1 MGDAAAQQQQ
11 TPAFFA
17 AFPPTSGRKEVG
29 DLSQL
34 HHGSIR
40 TLPLGKLENL
50 VRTDKVPLAVFL
62 KRCGCQ
68 VAFQVDFCICF
79 GKALELCFVGDTAN
93 INLSRL
99 IDEDA
104 LSKRM
109 GEVVYNNLKDAVSR
123 GDKPPKPREPDGT
136 FLDVLHRAT
145 TEVIV
150 TLKNMNGTEYL
161 NRVYARPQDGLGNMF
176 NNVRYGSM
184 SASTLARASRLVAC
198 WDQTRTT
205 HSRLVT
211 NTTSTRVAWTANGFL
226 KDLKMIARQSNI
238 YKNTKKAV
246 QAVVVMKL
254 FKEHHGAGQHVNGL
268 GSRWELNAV
277 GACVGGLDNSKQK
290 AFIRAIRDA
299 ALRYVNDQCPVAG
312 VEGGDSDGDGDGD
325 GERDG
330 DGDIFGSDSDSDSDG
345 GPGEDGE
352 GAAEGSVRN
361 NTAAPF
367 VVCWHRRAV
376 TYPPRVSNCTAGF
389 PPPELQTY
397 VISVIEAMLDTRTRP
412 TRATSLPAASESKR
426 PRTESTVRS
435 QRIGDIPSI
444 KRRVNDMNKR
454 GVQEKKMLE
463 LLFDLINEANGMTR
477 DTSPLPRKF
486 SELQWVILNHAGLSD
501 SEEGLRGNRVLA
513 ITRRADTQIE
523 VVREILVLLGI
534 TRPTDRTD
542 QVYALAEFLVR
553 PVDPSFGST
562 LGERTCITYKCS
574 QLVEQYDAMRS
585 AAKPDTAAAATAS
598 AAAEP
603 TAPTGDSSPF
613 LKVDQTINDYLQ
625 RSNELREG
633 MPFSIFSLI
642 VLRYVEALVDSA
654 LASFD
659 IHPDAKRT
667 AYQFAKSAVLDER
680 PPWLDGTVAML
691 GGLWTLLQDID
702 NVREE
707 GAAEATEAARSRLE
721 ALSSR
726 TEEFVQKLES
736 QGEGQESKQQEYKR
750 SGPLAAAQRTF
761 SFCQRILGRGL
772 STFIP
777 RKQSDFRVVRA
788 QSKLTTFQRHCIEPC
803 KPRPAAPGGRPPS
816 EQTAVSSAPTPPE
829 SSRPVYQVVHEALK
843 QWRGVVMNYFDIHQA
858 LPNAASVGDE
868 EPEAALVRLRAV
880 RALREIQQHC
890 RFLDERN
897 SNTNNNADNNT
908 DNDTTATDK
917 TAVKKL
923 RGILLEPIKRIAV
936 YPQSAFGD
944 KLAVQLTTSD
954 LMQASYVTRAL
965 GDGYHNKK
973 ARHKAVIPAHIEYN
987 TQLTAVDEAL
997 EQWKTNFAV
1006 DQPANAA
1013 QQMINL
1019 RKKLWEVVKRT
1030 GADDADVNNYLA
1042 QLYTKVVGGSSDG
1055 LERDQISTE
1064 IDKKGVKK
1072 PYWVLVRT
1080 SLLSL
1085 APYRRLSRSPRD
1097 SLSLTT

>member
-1 MGDAAAQQQQ
+1 M
-11 TPAFFA
+11 
-17 AFPPTSGRKEVG
+17 
-29 DLSQL
+29 
-34 HHGSIR
+34 
-40 TLPLGKLENL
+40 
-50 VRTDKVPLAVFL
+50 
-62 KRCGCQ
+62 
-68 VAFQVDFCICF
+68 
-79 GKALELCFVGDTAN
+79 
-93 INLSRL
+93 
-99 IDEDA
+99 
-104 LSKRM
+104 
-109 GEVVYNNLKDAVSR
+109 
-123 GDKPPKPREPDGT
+123 
-136 FLDVLHRAT
+136 
-145 TEVIV
+145 
-150 TLKNMNGTEYL
+150 
-161 NRVYARPQDGLGNMF
+161 
-176 NNVRYGSM
+176 
-184 SASTLARASRLVAC
+184 
-198 WDQTRTT
+198 
-205 HSRLVT
+205 
-211 NTTSTRVAWTANGFL
+211 
-226 KDLKMIARQSNI
+226 
-238 YKNTKKAV
+238 
-246 QAVVVMKL
+246 
-254 FKEHHGAGQHVNGL
+254 
-268 GSRWELNAV
+268 
-277 GACVGGLDNSKQK
+277 
-290 AFIRAIRDA
+290 
-299 ALRYVNDQCPVAG
+299 
-312 VEGGDSDGDGDGD
+312 
-325 GERDG
+325 
-330 DGDIFGSDSDSDSDG
+330 
-345 GPGEDGE
+345 
-352 GAAEGSVRN
+352 
-361 NTAAPF
+361 
-367 VVCWHRRAV
+367 
-376 TYPPRVSNCTAGF
+376 
-389 PPPELQTY
+389 
-397 VISVIEAMLDTRTRP
+397 
-412 TRATSLPAASESKR
+412 
-426 PRTESTVRS
+426 
-435 QRIGDIPSI
+435 
-444 KRRVNDMNKR
+444 
-454 GVQEKKMLE
+454 
-463 LLFDLINEANGMTR
+463 
-477 DTSPLPRKF
+477 
-486 SELQWVILNHAGLSD
+486 
-501 SEEGLRGNRVLA
+501 
-513 ITRRADTQIE
+513 
-523 VVREILVLLGI
+523 LLGI

-542 QVYALAEFLVR
+542 QVHALAEFLVR

-585 AAKPDTAAAATAS
+585 AAKPDTAAA

-736 QGEGQESKQQEYKR
+736 QGERSKRQEYKR

-761 SFCQRILGRGL
+761 SFCQRVLGRGL

-803 KPRPAAPGGRPPS
+803 KPRPAAPGGRPAS

-829 SSRPVYQVVHEALK
+829 SSRPVYQVVYQVVHEALK
-843 QWRGVVMNYFDIHQA
+843 QQWRGVVMNYFDIHQA
-858 LPNAASVGDE
+858 LPNAASVGDG
-868 EPEAALVRLRAV
+868 EPEAARDRLRAV

-897 SNTNNNADNNT
+897 SNTNNNADNTDNDTTATDKTAVKKLNTDNNT

-944 KLAVQLTTSD
+944 KLAVQLTTRD
-954 LMQASYVTRAL
+954 LTQASYVTRAL
-965 GDGYHNKK
+965 GDGYKNKK
-973 ARHKAVIPAHIEYN
+973 ALHKAVIPAHIEYN

>member
-1 MGDAAAQQQQ
+1 
-11 TPAFFA
+11 
-17 AFPPTSGRKEVG
+17 
-29 DLSQL
+29 
-34 HHGSIR
+34 
-40 TLPLGKLENL
+40 
-50 VRTDKVPLAVFL
+50 
-62 KRCGCQ
+62 
-68 VAFQVDFCICF
+68 
-79 GKALELCFVGDTAN
+79 
-93 INLSRL
+93 
-99 IDEDA
+99 
-104 LSKRM
+104 
-109 GEVVYNNLKDAVSR
+109 
-123 GDKPPKPREPDGT
+123 
-136 FLDVLHRAT
+136 
-145 TEVIV
+145 
-150 TLKNMNGTEYL
+150 
-161 NRVYARPQDGLGNMF
+161 
-176 NNVRYGSM
+176 
-184 SASTLARASRLVAC
+184 
-198 WDQTRTT
+198 
-205 HSRLVT
+205 
-211 NTTSTRVAWTANGFL
+211 
-226 KDLKMIARQSNI
+226 
-238 YKNTKKAV
+238 
-246 QAVVVMKL
+246 
-254 FKEHHGAGQHVNGL
+254 
-268 GSRWELNAV
+268 
-277 GACVGGLDNSKQK
+277 
-290 AFIRAIRDA
+290 
-299 ALRYVNDQCPVAG
+299 
-312 VEGGDSDGDGDGD
+312 
-325 GERDG
+325 
-330 DGDIFGSDSDSDSDG
+330 
-345 GPGEDGE
+345 
-352 GAAEGSVRN
+352 
-361 NTAAPF
+361 
-367 VVCWHRRAV
+367 
-376 TYPPRVSNCTAGF
+376 
-389 PPPELQTY
+389 
-397 VISVIEAMLDTRTRP
+397 
-412 TRATSLPAASESKR
+412 
-426 PRTESTVRS
+426 
-435 QRIGDIPSI
+435 
-444 KRRVNDMNKR
+444 
-454 GVQEKKMLE
+454 MLE
-463 LLFDLINEANGMTR
+463 LLFDLINEANGVTR
-477 DTSPLPRKF
+477 DTSPLPGNF
-486 SELQWVILNHAGLSD
+486 SELQSVILNHAGLSD
-501 SEEGLRGNRVLA
+501 SEEGLKRNRVRA
-513 ITRRADTQIE
+513 ITLRADTQIE

-542 QVYALAEFLVR
+542 QVHALAEFLVR

-585 AAKPDTAAAATAS
+585 AAKPDTAAAATAAAAVE

-613 LKVDQTINDYLQ
+613 LKVYQTINDYLQ

-736 QGEGQESKQQEYKR
+736 QGEGQESKRQEYKR

-761 SFCQRILGRGL
+761 SFCQRVLERGL

-803 KPRPAAPGGRPPS
+803 KPRPAAPGGRPAS

-843 QWRGVVMNYFDIHQA
+843 QQWRGMVMNYFDIHQA
-858 LPNAASVGDE
+858 LPNVASVGDE
-868 EPEAALVRLRAV
+868 EPEAARDRLRAV

-908 DNDTTATDK
+908 DNNTDNDTTATDK

-923 RGILLEPIKRIAV
+923 RDILLEPIKRIAV

-954 LMQASYVTRAL
+954 LTRASYVTRAL
-965 GDGYHNKK
+965 GDGYSNKK
-973 ARHKAVIPAHIEYN
+973 ALHKAVIPAHIEYN

-1097 SLSLTT
+1097 SLSLNVLDLIDRVGGVAPERPRPGGRRRAYSGGPRTEGTPEEVHLRVDDGDVGEELFRLEVLSPVGQDFQAAGGGVWLAEEHQVHQRQGVGQLAHVGEGSVPPGSPRGHRQRQDPRASDCPPRAPAGPAGRRSC